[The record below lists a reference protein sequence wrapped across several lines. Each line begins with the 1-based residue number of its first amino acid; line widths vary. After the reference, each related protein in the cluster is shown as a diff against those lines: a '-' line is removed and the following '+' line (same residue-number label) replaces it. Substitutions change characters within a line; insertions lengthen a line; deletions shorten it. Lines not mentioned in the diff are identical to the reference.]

1 MPGDELGVFTNMDGR
16 TSLVDSARDPEC
28 EEKAHLTSISG
39 SRSPGRKSVVSGAAD
54 TLGVQCSPFS
64 DLVFSPFS
72 DLVLRRG
79 EMRLLTWSTAAAFA
93 FMLVCTSP
101 VLAQQDLD
109 AVTADPTHHWVEFE
123 NDQVRVV
130 RYKVAPGDQTARHSH
145 PALVNVFLTD
155 VNAQNTTDDGKVAN
169 VKGKAGDAVWRGPL
183 THVSKNVGDKPFEGI
198 LIEPKNPHSARPA
211 GSADETTFPGA
222 RAKVLFENEQVRV
235 VRYRFNPGEKNEM
248 HGHPDNV
255 QVVLTDAKATVTT
268 PDGKT
273 IQSQGKAGQVNW
285 RPATVHSVQNTG
297 EKPFEGVLVE
307 MKNAAKRASN

>member
-1 MPGDELGVFTNMDGR
+1 
-16 TSLVDSARDPEC
+16 
-28 EEKAHLTSISG
+28 
-39 SRSPGRKSVVSGAAD
+39 
-54 TLGVQCSPFS
+54 
-64 DLVFSPFS
+64 
-72 DLVLRRG
+72 
-79 EMRLLTWSTAAAFA
+79 MRLLTWSTAAAFA
-93 FMLVCTSP
+93 FTLVCTSP
-101 VLAQQDLD
+101 VRAQQDLD

-130 RYKVAPGDQTARHSH
+130 RYKMAPGDQTARHSH

-169 VKGKAGDAVWRGPL
+169 VKGKAGDAAWRGPL

-273 IQSQGKAGQVNW
+273 TQSQGKAGQVNW

-307 MKNAAKRASN
+307 MKDAAKRASK